1 MAICWCD
8 TLKHHHDIEEEVY
21 FPAIDAFSGEKGLMN
36 DNIKGHAAFS
46 GGLDQL
52 AQYVYNA
59 EKDISLFSAK
69 ELKRMINIFAPAF
82 MAHMV
87 DEIPTLLELETYGN
101 EEAALKMFQ
110 DTEAIIVASLDKYRS
125 TPLLFKG
132 HDKTF
137 EGSIHSW
144 PQVPFFVPYLIHY
157 IYSRKYEGAWRF
169 APCSTWGEPLPLKM

>member
-1 MAICWCD
+1 MAIVHNCLIRALNAIYMQADGVADRRGQPGGQQDIRDFLIYCQCWCD

-110 DTEAIIVASLDKYRS
+110 DTEAIIVASLDKVS
-125 TPLLFKG
+125 VS
-132 HDKTF
+132 F
-137 EGSIHSW
+137 EI
-144 PQVPFFVPYLIHY
+144 
-157 IYSRKYEGAWRF
+157 RF
-169 APCSTWGEPLPLKM
+169 SYT